1 MSDEATALGGSPIRK
16 TLVIGGIGLAILNKD
31 LILTLLAGQFN
42 TTSDDSTSGADNKK
56 GDPSKK
62 RDIPDWYFSDWFQN
76 IMMIQGIA
84 SEFIFSYVADRAG
97 ALGMTHLI
105 TTQFKANARASAAR
119 AAQAKAAQKAA
130 RAAALVKMQTAVMEA
145 KASALAKI
153 QVKLAAVRG
162 ERVASLAEIRAN
174 ISATAK
180 NTVQQQRAALINQIK
195 SNAAESAKI
204 HSANV
209 KAEKAALKAADME
222 KVKTAGAITAE
233 QQRNINLAN
242 AQAKASN
249 ENRVKLIGA
258 NGTKTSKISM
268 ANLRF
273 KIQKAMAKAQANFA
287 AFKGAVRAY
296 KFSKIPSARGTIKA
310 GASLFG
316 VGVMVYDLVR
326 GFYPTGIPP
335 YEDPPY
341 VPPPVR
347 PALPNLSLPMC
358 EDIET
363 TVDGLHAK
371 LCRDE
376 PPKSFESYPSFP
388 GNKYLKDCMPGYSQA
403 VYGQTSRCIRD
414 GPSYDS
420 WNSAGR
426 GLGYIPPTGS
436 IKEHFEATLK
446 RVRVNDWAF
455 HMEGVPP
462 FWKYADGADD
472 FIKGNG
478 LRAYVQSSQYL
489 GVVKPGADP
498 DYEYTWTSAWH
509 DKEKTGYMYKEDFR
523 VVDENITYDYPQ
535 GFRDASIKIIGGEML
550 TAMQKLTQLFPEMSE
565 ADKIAVIA
573 ELPPEIPD

>member
-1 MSDEATALGGSPIRK
+1 MSSEATALGGSPIRK
-16 TLVIGGIGLAILNKD
+16 TLVIGGIGLAIYNKD

-42 TTSDDSTSGADNKK
+42 TTSDSSTSGAEAQKP
-56 GDPSKK
+56 GGGGR

-76 IMMIQGIA
+76 IMMVQGIA
-84 SEFIFSYVADRAG
+84 SEFIMSYVADRAG

-119 AAQAKAAQKAA
+119 AAQAKATQKAA
-130 RAAALVKMQTAVMEA
+130 RAAAIVKIQTAVMDA

-195 SNAAESAKI
+195 ANSAESAKI

-209 KAEKAALKAADME
+209 KAEKAALKAADMAQ
-222 KVKTAGAITAE
+222 VKAGGAITAE

-258 NGTKTSKISM
+258 NGAKTSKISM

-273 KIQKAMAKAQANFA
+273 KIQKAMAKAQAKFA
-287 AFKGAVRAY
+287 AFRGAVKAY

-310 GASLFG
+310 GASIFG

-326 GFYPTGIPP
+326 GFYPMGIPP

-347 PALPNLSLPMC
+347 PELPNMSLPLC
-358 EDIET
+358 KDIET

-371 LCRDE
+371 LCRAE

-388 GNKYLKDCMPGYSQA
+388 GNKYLKDCMPGYEQA
-403 VYGQTSRCIRD
+403 VYGQTSRCIRS
-414 GPSYDS
+414 GPQTIFPGTG
-420 WNSAGR
+420 AGIVQR
-426 GLGYIPPTGS
+426 YYYG
-436 IKEHFEATLK
+436 EHFDNLQN

-455 HMEGVPP
+455 HMNDTPL
-462 FWKYADGADD
+462 FYKYADGADD

-498 DYEYTWTSAWH
+498 DYEFTWTSKWH
-509 DKEKTGYMYKEDFR
+509 DKEKTGYMYTSDWN

-535 GFRDASIKIIGGEML
+535 GFRDAEIKILGGEIL
-550 TAMQKLTQLFPEMSE
+550 TPMQKLTQLFPEMSE

>member
-1 MSDEATALGGSPIRK
+1 MSEEATPLGGSPIRK

-42 TTSDDSTSGADNKK
+42 TTSDDSTSGPGATKP
-56 GDPSKK
+56 GGG
-62 RDIPDWYFSDWFQN
+62 RREIPDWYFSDWFQN
-76 IMMIQGIA
+76 IMMVQGIA

-97 ALGMTHLI
+97 ALGMTHLL
-105 TTQFKANARASAAR
+105 TSQMKASAKAAAAR
-119 AAQAKAAQKAA
+119 AAQAKAVQKAA
-130 RAAALVKMQTAVMEA
+130 RAAALVKIQTAIVEA

-162 ERVASLAEIRAN
+162 EKVASLAEMRAN

-180 NTVQQQRAALINQIK
+180 NSVQQQRAALINQIK
-195 SNAAESAKI
+195 ANATESAKI

-209 KAEKAALKAADME
+209 KADKAALKAADMAQ
-222 KVKTAGAITAE
+222 VKAGGAITAE

-242 AQAKASN
+242 ATAKANN

-258 NGTKTSKISM
+258 NGAKTSKISM

-273 KIQKAMAKAQANFA
+273 KIQKAMAKAQASFS
-287 AFKGAVRAY
+287 AFRGAVKAY

-310 GASLFG
+310 GASIFG

-326 GFYPTGIPP
+326 GFYPMGIPP

-341 VPPPVR
+341 VPPPAR
-347 PALPNLSLPMC
+347 PELPNLSLPMC

-371 LCRDE
+371 LCRSE
-376 PPKSFESYPSFP
+376 PPKPFESYPSFP
-388 GNKYLKDCMPGYSQA
+388 GNKYIRECMPGYEQA
-403 VYGQTSRCIRD
+403 VYGQTSRCIRS
-414 GPSYDS
+414 GPAVSFPG
-420 WNSAGR
+420 AGQISR
-426 GLGYIPPTGS
+426 YYYG
-436 IKEHFEATLK
+436 EHQDHLQR
-446 RVRVNDWAF
+446 RVRINDWAF
-455 HMEGVPP
+455 HMEDTPI
-462 FWKYADGADD
+462 FWKHADGADD

-478 LRAYVQSSQYL
+478 LRAYVSSSGYL
-489 GVVKPGADP
+489 AAVKPGADP
-498 DYEYTWTSAWH
+498 DYEFTWTSKWH
-509 DKEKTGYMYKEDFR
+509 DREKTGYMYATDHR

-535 GFRDASIKIIGGEML
+535 GFRDAEIKILGGEML
-550 TAMQKLTQLFPEMSE
+550 TPMQKLTQLFPEMSE

-573 ELPPEIPD
+573 ELPPNIPD